1 MNFIVLKKGSIIAI
15 LVTLLVITV
24 GTIWS
29 LSSKNSYPTVSLS
42 EKKGEKQVI
51 QLVTGE
57 FKSKTAD
64 GKEIEAYRW
73 DPGTLVVEKG
83 KEVELRIFGVNG
95 MEHPFYIEGT
105 DVTGTVRKGK
115 ETVVNV
121 TFSKE
126 GTYRLICETHETIQ
140 NNGPMI
146 AYIVV
151 D

>member
-1 MNFIVLKKGSIIAI
+1 MNFIVLRKGPIIVI
-15 LVTLLVITV
+15 LVTIIFIAA

-29 LSSKNSYPTVSLS
+29 LSLKNSYPTVSLS
-42 EKKGEKQVI
+42 EKSGEKQVI

-57 FKSKTAD
+57 FKSETAN

-73 DPGTLVVEKG
+73 DPGTIVVEKG
-83 KEVELRIFGVNG
+83 KEVELRIYGVNG

-105 DVTGTVRKGK
+105 DVQGTVKKGK

-126 GTYRLICETHETIQ
+126 GTYRLICETHETIE

>member
-15 LVTLLVITV
+15 LVTVLIITG

-42 EKKGEKQVI
+42 EKNGEKQVI

-57 FKSKTAD
+57 FKSQTAD

-73 DPGTLVVEKG
+73 DPGTIVVEKG
-83 KEVELRIFGVNG
+83 KEVEIRIFGVNG

-105 DVTGTVRKGK
+105 DVTGTVKKGK

-140 NNGPMI
+140 NHGPMI

>member
-15 LVTLLVITV
+15 LVTIMVITV

-42 EKKGEKQVI
+42 EKNGEKQVI

-57 FKSKTAD
+57 FKSETAD

-73 DPGTLVVEKG
+73 DPGTIVVEKG
-83 KEVELRIFGVNG
+83 KEVELRIYGVNG

-105 DVTGTVRKGK
+105 DITGTVKKGK

-126 GTYRLICETHETIQ
+126 GTYRLICETHETIE

>member
-15 LVTLLVITV
+15 LVTILVITV

-42 EKKGEKQVI
+42 EKTEKKQVI

-57 FKSKTAD
+57 FKSKTPD

-73 DPGTLVVEKG
+73 DPGTIVVEKG
-83 KEVELRIFGVNG
+83 REVELRIYGVNG

-105 DVTGTVRKGK
+105 DIKGTVKKGK
-115 ETVVNV
+115 ETVVDV
-121 TFSKE
+121 TFAKE
-126 GTYRLICETHETIQ
+126 GTYRLSCEMHETIE

>member
-1 MNFIVLKKGSIIAI
+1 MSFIVLKKGSIIAI
-15 LVTLLVITV
+15 LVTILVITV

-42 EKKGEKQVI
+42 EKNGEKQVI

-57 FKSKTAD
+57 FKSQTAD
-64 GKEIEAYRW
+64 GKELEAYRW
-73 DPGTLVVEKG
+73 DPGTIVVEKG

-95 MEHPFYIEGT
+95 TEHPFYIEGT

-115 ETVVNV
+115 ETVINV

>member
-1 MNFIVLKKGSIIAI
+1 MNFIVLKKGSILAI
-15 LVTLLVITV
+15 LVTLLIITV

-42 EKKGEKQVI
+42 EKTGEKQVI

-57 FKSKTAD
+57 FKSQTAE

-73 DPGTLVVEKG
+73 DPGTIVVEKG
-83 KEVELRIFGVNG
+83 REVELRIYGVNG

-105 DVTGTVRKGK
+105 DITGTVRKGK

-121 TFSKE
+121 TFPKE